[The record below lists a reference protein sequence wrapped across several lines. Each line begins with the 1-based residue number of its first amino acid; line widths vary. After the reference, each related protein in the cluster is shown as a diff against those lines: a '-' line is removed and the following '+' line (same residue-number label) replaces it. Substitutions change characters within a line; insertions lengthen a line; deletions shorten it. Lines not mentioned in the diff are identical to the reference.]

1 MKTRSAFFGFL
12 VLSASLEAANPA
24 PVTTSRP
31 VTWAV
36 PVEKTSVGNL
46 YRVEDDLYRCA
57 QPTPDGFHEL
67 STLGVKTV
75 LDLKGGADEVSG
87 TPLKLFHVPMTAFG
101 LRDDRVLEALKIM
114 ADPANRPIAVHCQHG
129 ADRTG
134 ALIALYR
141 MVVQG
146 WSKEDALAEMN
157 DGGFH
162 HSGLFRN
169 LDRYVSRADVTS
181 LRKSL
186 GITAPGPSLA
196 AVRTPLAAP
205 APATP
210 ASPAIT
216 GTEPEVVAAGAAK

>member
-1 MKTRSAFFGFL
+1 MKTRPGFLGFL
-12 VLSASLEAANPA
+12 VLSASLQAANPA
-24 PVTTSRP
+24 PVATSRP
-31 VTWAV
+31 ATWAV
-36 PVEKTSVGNL
+36 PVEKTGVGNL

-75 LDLKGGADEVSG
+75 LDLKGGADDVSG
-87 TPLKLFHVPMTAFG
+87 TSLKLFHVPMTAFG
-101 LRDDRVLEALKIM
+101 LRDDRVLDALKIL
-114 ADPANRPIAVHCQHG
+114 ADPANRPLAVHCQHG

-157 DGGFH
+157 DAGFH
-162 HSGLFRN
+162 HSALFRN
-169 LDRYVSRADVTS
+169 LDRYVSKADVAS
-181 LRKSL
+181 LRKAL

-196 AVRTPLAAP
+196 AVRAP
-205 APATP
+205 APVTAPTIP
-210 ASPAIT
+210 SAA
-216 GTEPEVVAAGAAK
+216 PEVGAGK